1 VKDVFVI
8 TQCRLSSA
16 RLKNKII
23 LPLNS
28 SSVLNFLLKR
38 LKKIKCEKVICA
50 IADEPGKN
58 KIIKI
63 AKKAKVNYRVGSRDN
78 VLERIYNTAKH
89 FKAKIIIRITSDC
102 PLVDPDLVNSG
113 LKLFL
118 KGKYDYLSNNLIP
131 SWPHGLDFEIFTFK
145 CLERNYK
152 NSKNSKNNK
161 DIEHVTYSIRR
172 NKKIR
177 RKNIICPE
185 KLDRYYRWTLDTPKD
200 YLFIKKLLKKTKKTI
215 NPLNWKKILLFLK
228 KNKNIQNI
236 NGSDHHFYF

>member
-1 VKDVFVI
+1 MI
-8 TQCRLSSA
+8 YYL
-16 RLKNKII
+16 I
-23 LPLNS
+23 L
-28 SSVLNFLLKR
+28 VLNIVLKSLALIVPLLIGVAY
-38 LKKIKCEKVICA
+38 LTL
-50 IADEPGKN
+50 
-58 KIIKI
+58 
-63 AKKAKVNYRVGSRDN
+63 
-78 VLERIYNTAKH
+78 LERKVMASMHQRRGPNVVGLFGLLQA
-89 FKAKIIIRITSDC
+89 FAD
-102 PLVDPDLVNSG
+102 G

-145 CLERNYK
+145 CLEKNYK
-152 NSKNSKNNK
+152 NNKNSKNNK

-177 RKNIICPE
+177 IKNIICPE

-215 NPLNWKKILLFLK
+215 NPLNWKKILFFLK